1 MEKKDIIIVDDST
14 IYLVNVDMELLA
26 ALHLAN
32 VKGGYTVEELTT
44 LLTELTGWTV
54 EDWRIKE

>member
-1 MEKKDIIIVDDST
+1 VEKKDIIIVDDST